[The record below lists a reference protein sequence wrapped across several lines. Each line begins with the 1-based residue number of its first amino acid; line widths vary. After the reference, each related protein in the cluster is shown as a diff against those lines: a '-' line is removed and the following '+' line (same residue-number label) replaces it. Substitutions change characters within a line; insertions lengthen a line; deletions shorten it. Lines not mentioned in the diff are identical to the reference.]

1 MESDPAAW
9 HHRAMPEKHEE
20 DFVSLANR
28 RALIVAA
35 LMAAVLI
42 GGTIGYRI
50 ISQGRSTI
58 VDCLYMTV
66 ITVTT
71 IGYGE
76 TVDLSASPGGRIF
89 TMFVALSGIGIITYA
104 LTSFTALAVDGELQ
118 ARWRRR
124 RMLKS
129 IREMSGHYVLCGWSG
144 IAREVVR
151 ELGATGR
158 QVVVIAP
165 KASVVQEESGI
176 DRLCLLEGDVTSDEL
191 LEEAGI
197 ARAAGVFAATDDDHT
212 NIIICLSAYR
222 LNAQARI
229 VSACHLPENAVKMR
243 KAGANSTV
251 SVVAIG
257 GLRMASEMVRPAV
270 VSFLDTMLRA
280 RGESPLRVEEVA
292 VPAALAGR
300 PLSSIA
306 IAGLP
311 RTLLMAVR
319 HGDDWVFKPPADRP
333 LANGDVLVVM
343 TSPEERDAL
352 TRLLAAR

>member
-1 MESDPAAW
+1 
-9 HHRAMPEKHEE
+9 MPQKREE
-20 DFVSLANR
+20 DFLTLANR

-35 LMAAVLI
+35 LMAAVLL

-50 ISQGRSTI
+50 ISEGRSTI

-76 TVDLSASPGGRIF
+76 TVDLSGSPGGRIF

-104 LTSFTALAVDGELQ
+104 LTSFTAMAVDGELQ

-158 QVVVIAP
+158 PVVVIAP
-165 KASVVQEESGI
+165 KASLVQEESGV
-176 DRLCLLEGDVTSDEL
+176 DRVCLLEGDVTSDEL

-212 NIIICLSAYR
+212 NIIVCLSAHR
-222 LNAQARI
+222 LNGQARI
-229 VSACHLPENAVKMR
+229 VSACRLPENAVKMR
-243 KAGANSTV
+243 KAGAHSTV

-280 RGESPLRVEEVA
+280 RGESPLRVEEIP
-292 VPAALAGR
+292 VPASLVGQPLA
-300 PLSSIA
+300 A
-306 IAGLP
+306 IDFSPLP
-311 RTLLMAVR
+311 RTLLLAVR
-319 HGDDWVFKPPADRP
+319 RGDDWVFKPPADRS
-333 LANGDVLVVM
+333 LASGDVLIVM
-343 TSPEERDAL
+343 TSPEEREAL
-352 TRLLAAR
+352 ARRLAPA